1 MTSVPLAICRRN
13 RSATTSPAFRTR
25 MVLSSFGAPGHVVTV
40 PGAFF
45 ATDRLV
51 TTCLA
56 VVLLTCVLL
65 TGVLLTGALL
75 TGALLTGALLVGA
88 LLTLFV
94 PGANLFT
101 EAFGGVLGASDC
113 TANPFEAGDVVA
125 RCFVIFS
132 GVVAGLTAR
141 PDAFAFEVEFFGGG
155 FFVIVRC

>member
-25 MVLSSFGAPGHVVTV
+25 MVLSSLPAPGHVVTV
-40 PGAFF
+40 RGAFF
-45 ATDRLV
+45 ASDRLV

-56 VVLLTCVLL
+56 VALLTCVLL
-65 TGVLLTGALL
+65 TEALL
-75 TGALLTGALLVGA
+75 IGALLTGALLVGA

-101 EAFGGVLGASDC
+101 EAFRGVFGASDC

-125 RCFVIFS
+125 RCFVIFA
-132 GVVAGLTAR
+132 GVVVGLTAR